1 MTIDKLIDHKE
12 FEQNL
17 SHETERKFVPIF
29 PQQLEQF
36 RAEARPI
43 EQFYLSHPDEPFSLR
58 LREMLSA
65 EGELVYIATL
75 KDNGTITAD
84 GIRRI
89 EVEAPVSAALYA
101 HYRDSQGKLPI
112 VRKLRAEPLP
122 GIAIDFYESGDVL
135 IESENPAHWEEFG
148 RLYSIVCMEVTGDR
162 SASNEWI
169 AHLSFRREHSGNEAF
184 TLSPELIAADIVN
197 DLLADTTD
205 GAIASAHIAGRSGS
219 GKSTLVAE
227 VRTQLERLGIP
238 CIVISTD
245 DYHRGATWLTAYNQ
259 GQPWEKWDDPIV
271 YDTEAMAADLAEL
284 RAVRPVWSR
293 RIDFSNCEPTYDG
306 VLQPAP
312 VILIE
317 GIYAFSPDI
326 YHPSAR
332 RYEMT
337 TPLATCMGRRL
348 LRDMRERPEFA
359 DSIKSLHYMLAE
371 AEPAYREQLRPAG
384 VAQ

>member
-1 MTIDKLIDHKE
+1 MTIDKIINRKE
-12 FEQNL
+12 FERNL
-17 SHETERKFVPIF
+17 PYEIERKFVPVF
-29 PQQLEQF
+29 PQELEQF
-36 RAEARPI
+36 RAEARPV

-58 LREMLSA
+58 LREMLNA
-65 EGELVYIATL
+65 EGELAYIATL

-84 GIRRI
+84 GMQRI
-89 EVEAPVSAALYA
+89 EVETPVPAALYR
-101 HYRDSQGKLPI
+101 HYRDSQGRPPI

-122 GIAIDFYESGDVL
+122 GIMIDFYENGQVF
-135 IESENPAHWEEFG
+135 IESENLANWEEFD
-148 RLYSIVCMEVTGDR
+148 RLYSIACMEVTGDR
-162 SASNEWI
+162 SASNEWV

-184 TLSPELIAADIVN
+184 SLSPELVAADIVN
-197 DLLADTTD
+197 DLLADAAS
-205 GAIASAHIAGRSGS
+205 GEVVSAHIAGRSGS

-227 VRTQLERLGIP
+227 VRTQLERHGVP
-238 CIVISTD
+238 CLVISTD

-271 YDTEAMAADLAEL
+271 YDTKAMAADLAEL
-284 RAVRPVWSR
+284 RAGRPVWSR
-293 RIDFSNCEPTYDG
+293 HIDFTNCEPTYDG

-337 TPLATCMGRRL
+337 TPLATCVGRRL

-359 DSIKSLHYMLAE
+359 DPIKSLHYMLTE

-384 VAQ
+384 VA